1 MKIGDFDIEIVTQPY
16 EGGWMSVAY
25 LPDGKQVASAPWD
38 TQEAAEHDVIEQ
50 ARMRLLP
57 MPQREPAGT
66 FEAAIAQR
74 RADHLLEH
82 CGHCP
87 GDKPG
92 DVTKARCPACGG
104 PGILQDRDG
113 RVNFRCRDCGASF
126 YEKRGETMSE
136 AEARPFGSCECS
148 DPGCPHCHGACA
160 NRARTNLR
168 RVDMEDKTGTLFCPG
183 CASDALDSGLFRED
197 RGAFIRGTTHPKPS
211 WLNMSGKRTPRPKA
225 SFYPSDGGSAGG
237 GGGITSV

>member
-1 MKIGDFDIEIVTQPY
+1 MKIGDYEIEVITQPY

-113 RVNFRCRDCGASF
+113 RVNFRCRDCGA
-126 YEKRGETMSE
+126 ELLREAWRDHVRGRGQALWELRML
-136 AEARPFGSCECS
+136 RPWLPALPRRVRQPRQDQLASRG
-148 DPGCPHCHGACA
+148 HGGQDRDLVLPRLRQR
-160 NRARTNLR
+160 RARLGAVPR
-168 RVDMEDKTGTLFCPG
+168 RPWSL
-183 CASDALDSGLFRED
+183 
-197 RGAFIRGTTHPKPS
+197 HPWHHAPQAI
-211 WLNMSGKRTPRPKA
+211 LAQHVRQADTPTQGFLLP
-225 SFYPSDGGSAGG
+225 
-237 GGGITSV
+237 